1 MEMKKHLILF
11 LIFCNSLAG
20 CEKDNVIEQDNTVK
34 IALNT
39 KTITISQVID
49 GNSENRE
56 VIIQT
61 PNNIDV
67 NENYPIVF
75 AFHGRGGTHSSW
87 VNKLKSFTNNG
98 KFIGVYPQGFLKSW
112 NLGNA
117 GSEASNADDV
127 AFVSLII
134 KELKKHSNLNFN
146 KMYAIGTS
154 NGSGMVNKLAIEL
167 SDFKAVAPIVSQLTE
182 GMPIKESTKSI
193 SIYQI
198 NGAADSTI
206 PIDGG
211 SKLGHVFLDA
221 KVSAELWAS
230 NFNCNQNPEVQKIGE
245 DTLYIYKNCSENK
258 EVRYLRVEKG
268 EHNLHWGN
276 PGIFDAI
283 WAFFQRF

>member
-1 MEMKKHLILF
+1 MKKHLILF
-11 LIFCNSLAG
+11 LIFFNSLVG
-20 CEKDNVIEQDNTVK
+20 CEKNSVIEQDNTVK
-34 IALNT
+34 ITLNT
-39 KTITISQVID
+39 KIITITQVID
-49 GNSENRE
+49 GNPQNRE

-67 NENYPIVF
+67 NKNYPIVF

-98 KFIGVYPQGFLKSW
+98 EFVGVYPQGFLKSW
-112 NLGNA
+112 NLGNV
-117 GSEASNADDV
+117 GSEPSNANDV
-127 AFVSLII
+127 VFVSLII
-134 KELKKHSNLNFN
+134 EELKKHSNLDFN

-167 SDFKAVAPIVSQLTE
+167 SDFNAVAPIVSQLTE

-193 SIYQI
+193 SIFQI

-230 NFNCNQNPEVQKIGE
+230 NFNCNPNPELKMIGE
-245 DTLYIYKNCSENK
+245 DTLYVYKNCSKNN

-276 PGIFDAI
+276 PEIFDTI
-283 WAFFQRF
+283 CTFFQRF

>member
-1 MEMKKHLILF
+1 MKKHLILF
-11 LIFCNSLAG
+11 LIFFNSLVG
-20 CEKDNVIEQDNTVK
+20 CEKNSVIEQDNTVK
-34 IALNT
+34 ITLNT
-39 KTITISQVID
+39 KIITITQVID
-49 GNSENRE
+49 GNPQNRE

-67 NENYPIVF
+67 NKNYPIVF
-75 AFHGRGGTHSSW
+75 AFNGRGGTHSSW

-98 KFIGVYPQGFLKSW
+98 EFVGVYPQGFLKSW
-112 NLGNA
+112 NLGNV
-117 GSEASNADDV
+117 GSEPSNANDV
-127 AFVSLII
+127 VFVSLII
-134 KELKKHSNLNFN
+134 EELKKHSNLDFN

-167 SDFKAVAPIVSQLTE
+167 SDFNAVAPIVSQLTE

-193 SIYQI
+193 SIFQI

-230 NFNCNQNPEVQKIGE
+230 NFNCNPNPELKMIGE
-245 DTLYIYKNCSENK
+245 DTLYVYKNCSKNN

-276 PGIFDAI
+276 PEIFDTI
-283 WAFFQRF
+283 WTFFQRF

>member
-1 MEMKKHLILF
+1 MKKHLILF
-11 LIFCNSLAG
+11 LIFFNSLVG
-20 CEKDNVIEQDNTVK
+20 CEKNSVIEQDNTVK
-34 IALNT
+34 ITLNT
-39 KTITISQVID
+39 KIITITQVID
-49 GNSENRE
+49 GNPQNRE

-67 NENYPIVF
+67 NKNYPIVF

-98 KFIGVYPQGFLKSW
+98 EFVGVYPQGFLKSW
-112 NLGNA
+112 NLGNV
-117 GSEASNADDV
+117 GSEPSNANDV
-127 AFVSLII
+127 VFVSLII
-134 KELKKHSNLNFN
+134 EELKKHSNLDFN

-167 SDFKAVAPIVSQLTE
+167 SDFNAVAPIVSQLTE

-193 SIYQI
+193 SIFQI

-221 KVSAELWAS
+221 KVSAELWDS
-230 NFNCNQNPEVQKIGE
+230 NFNCNPNPELKMIGK
-245 DTLYIYKNCSENK
+245 DTLYVYKNCSKNN

-276 PGIFDAI
+276 PEIFDTI
-283 WAFFQRF
+283 WTFFQRF

>member
-1 MEMKKHLILF
+1 MKKHLILF
-11 LIFCNSLAG
+11 LIFFNSLVG
-20 CEKDNVIEQDNTVK
+20 CEKNSVIEQDNTLK
-34 IALNT
+34 ITLNT
-39 KTITISQVID
+39 KIITITQVID
-49 GNSENRE
+49 GNPQNRE

-67 NENYPIVF
+67 NKNYPIVF

-98 KFIGVYPQGFLKSW
+98 EFVGVYPQGFLKSW
-112 NLGNA
+112 NLGNV
-117 GSEASNADDV
+117 GSEPSNANDV
-127 AFVSLII
+127 VFVSLII
-134 KELKKHSNLNFN
+134 EELKKHSNLDFN

-167 SDFKAVAPIVSQLTE
+167 SDFNAVASIVSQLTE

-193 SIYQI
+193 SIFQI

-221 KVSAELWAS
+221 KFSAEFWAS
-230 NFNCNQNPEVQKIGE
+230 NFNCNPNPELKMIGE
-245 DTLYIYKNCSENK
+245 DTLYVYKNCSKNN

-276 PGIFDAI
+276 PEIFDTI
-283 WAFFQRF
+283 WTFFQRF

>member
-1 MEMKKHLILF
+1 MKKHLILF
-11 LIFCNSLAG
+11 LIFFNSLVG
-20 CEKDNVIEQDNTVK
+20 CEKNSVIEQDNTVK
-34 IALNT
+34 ITLNT
-39 KTITISQVID
+39 KIITITQVID
-49 GNSENRE
+49 GNPQNRE

-67 NENYPIVF
+67 NKNYPIVF

-98 KFIGVYPQGFLKSW
+98 EFVGVYPQGFLKSW
-112 NLGNA
+112 NLGNV
-117 GSEASNADDV
+117 GSEPSNANDV
-127 AFVSLII
+127 VFVSLII
-134 KELKKHSNLNFN
+134 EELKKHSNLDFN

-167 SDFKAVAPIVSQLTE
+167 SDFNAVAPIVSQLTE

-193 SIYQI
+193 SIFQI

-230 NFNCNQNPEVQKIGE
+230 NFNCNPNPELKMIGE
-245 DTLYIYKNCSENK
+245 DTLYVYKNCSKNN

-268 EHNLHWGN
+268 
-276 PGIFDAI
+276 
-283 WAFFQRF
+283 

>member
-1 MEMKKHLILF
+1 M
-11 LIFCNSLAG
+11 
-20 CEKDNVIEQDNTVK
+20 
-34 IALNT
+34 
-39 KTITISQVID
+39 
-49 GNSENRE
+49 
-56 VIIQT
+56 
-61 PNNIDV
+61 
-67 NENYPIVF
+67 
-75 AFHGRGGTHSSW
+75 
-87 VNKLKSFTNNG
+87 
-98 KFIGVYPQGFLKSW
+98 
-112 NLGNA
+112 
-117 GSEASNADDV
+117 GSEPSNANDV

-134 KELKKHSNLNFN
+134 EELKKYSNLDFN

-167 SDFKAVAPIVSQLTE
+167 SDFNAVAPIVSQLTE

-193 SIYQI
+193 SIFQI

-230 NFNCNQNPEVQKIGE
+230 NFNCNPNPEVKMIGE
-245 DTLYIYKNCSENK
+245 DTLYVYKNCFENN

-276 PGIFDAI
+276 PEIFDTI

>member
-1 MEMKKHLILF
+1 MKKHLILF
-11 LIFCNSLAG
+11 LIFFNSLVG
-20 CEKDNVIEQDNTVK
+20 CEKNSVIEQDNTVK
-34 IALNT
+34 ITLNT
-39 KTITISQVID
+39 KIITITQVID
-49 GNSENRE
+49 GNPQNRE

-67 NENYPIVF
+67 NKNYPIVF

-98 KFIGVYPQGFLKSW
+98 EFVGVYPQGFLKSW
-112 NLGNA
+112 NLGNV
-117 GSEASNADDV
+117 GSEPSNANDV
-127 AFVSLII
+127 VFVSLII
-134 KELKKHSNLNFN
+134 DELKKHSNLDFN

-167 SDFKAVAPIVSQLTE
+167 SDFNAVAPIVSQLTE

-193 SIYQI
+193 SIFQI

-221 KVSAELWAS
+221 KVSAELWVS
-230 NFNCNQNPEVQKIGE
+230 NFNCNPNPELKMIGE
-245 DTLYIYKNCSENK
+245 DTLYVYKNCSKNN

-276 PGIFDAI
+276 PEIFDTI
-283 WAFFQRF
+283 WTFFQRF

>member
-1 MEMKKHLILF
+1 MKKHLILF
-11 LIFCNSLAG
+11 LIFFNSLVG
-20 CEKDNVIEQDNTVK
+20 CEKNSVIEQDNTVK
-34 IALNT
+34 ITLNT
-39 KTITISQVID
+39 KIITITQVID
-49 GNSENRE
+49 GNPQNRE

-67 NENYPIVF
+67 NKNYPIVF

-98 KFIGVYPQGFLKSW
+98 EFVGVYPQGFLKSW
-112 NLGNA
+112 NLGNV
-117 GSEASNADDV
+117 GSEPSNANDV
-127 AFVSLII
+127 VFVSLII
-134 KELKKHSNLNFN
+134 EELKKHSNLDFN

-167 SDFKAVAPIVSQLTE
+167 SDFNAVASIVSQLTE

-193 SIYQI
+193 SIFQI

-230 NFNCNQNPEVQKIGE
+230 NFNCNPNPELKMIGE
-245 DTLYIYKNCSENK
+245 DTLYVYKNCSKNN

-276 PGIFDAI
+276 PEIFDTI
-283 WAFFQRF
+283 WTFFQRF